1 MGKWYLFAVAFAALW
16 PAFSQDRA
24 GPEAG
29 PVAIAERYS
38 LYVQSLID
46 GGWLEEAEAALLR
59 SLDYADVSSDISY
72 QLAFVRQELGRP
84 ASLILE
90 AVRDAL
96 SADRFRVY
104 RPEDARLIE
113 ARALL
118 TLRQYSAAL
127 RSAQL
132 CADNAD
138 SALVRL
144 EAWKGLDDRQ
154 GFIREAA
161 LSLDRFARDPRI
173 AALILRY
180 AATHTPAGNE
190 QALVDRVLRTVSLL
204 TDRAPELGYL
214 AAPFVYDR
222 KEAQR
227 LVAAYRAAVPVPAAE
242 SLPVSLD
249 LGVIGG
255 ESATA
260 ALFANETIDRGTLL
274 AVWSLLGTDETREA
288 FEQRLQGF
296 SGVITVD
303 ENRDRVVEARV
314 EYREGRVVAY
324 SYDADQDGLPDISAR
339 FTAETPESAVLAAG
353 NITLYWQDFPSVRD
367 ADQDGLHYDF
377 APRSLFFAPFRL
389 RELCGQTLFPETD
402 PYAGTL
408 TGRTLAGFALAITRD
423 SREFDGAQEIIT
435 LLDGVPVQAEERLEG
450 RLVSETEFD
459 RGFPVKQ
466 RADLDLN
473 GSLETVRRFRTERG
487 TDRRTEIG
495 SDYYPFYEMVPVSQV
510 SDFNDNGVAEYKEE
524 YAADGTVS
532 RFWDMDEDGVYEY
545 YE

>member
-1 MGKWYLFAVAFAALW
+1 MGKWFLLATAFAAFL
-16 PAFSQDRA
+16 PAFSQEYV
-24 GPEAG
+24 GP
-29 PVAIAERYS
+29 PAIAERYS

-46 GGWLEEAEAALLR
+46 GGRLEEAEAALLR

-72 QLAFVRQELGRP
+72 QLGFVRQGLGRP
-84 ASLILE
+84 SPLVLE
-90 AVRDAL
+90 AVRGAL
-96 SADRFRVY
+96 SVDRFRVY

-118 TLRQYSAAL
+118 TLRQYSNAL
-127 RSAQL
+127 RAVQL
-132 CADNAD
+132 CADNVD

-204 TDRAPELGYL
+204 SDRAPELGYL

-227 LVAAYRAAVPVPAAE
+227 LVAAYRAVVPLPAAE

-255 ESATA
+255 ESAIET
-260 ALFANETIDRGTLL
+260 LFANETIDRGTLL

-288 FEQRLQGF
+288 FEQRLREF

-303 ENRDRVVEARV
+303 ENRDMAVETRA
-314 EYREGRVVAY
+314 EYREGRLVAY
-324 SYDADQDGLPDISAR
+324 SHDADQDGFPDISAR
-339 FTAETPESAVLAAG
+339 FNAETPESASLAAG
-353 NITLYWQDFPSVRD
+353 NITLSWQDFPSVRY
-367 ADQDGLHYDF
+367 AEQDGLYYDF
-377 APRSLFFAPFRL
+377 APRSLFFAPFLL
-389 RELCGQTLFPETD
+389 RELCGQILFPETD
-402 PYAGTL
+402 IYAGTL

-423 SREFDGAQEIIT
+423 SRDFDGAQEIIT
-435 LLDGVPVQAEERLEG
+435 LLDGVPLRAEERLEG

-459 RGFPVKQ
+459 RGFPVRQ
-466 RADLDLN
+466 LSDLDLN
-473 GSLETVRRFRTERG
+473 GSLETVRRFRAERG
-487 TDRRTEIG
+487 TETG
-495 SDYYPFYEMVPVSQV
+495 TDYFPIYEMVPVSQS

>member
-1 MGKWYLFAVAFAALW
+1 MGKGFLLAAFFAVLA

-24 GPEAG
+24 GPEA
-29 PVAIAERYS
+29 VAERYS
-38 LYVQSLID
+38 LYVQSLLESGS
-46 GGWLEEAEAALLR
+46 GGGRLDEAEAALLR

-72 QLAFVRQELGRP
+72 QLAFVRQELRRP
-84 ASLILE
+84 TALVLE
-90 AVRDAL
+90 AVRNAL
-96 SADRFRVY
+96 AVDRFRIY
-104 RPEDARLIE
+104 QPEDARLIE

-118 TLRQYSAAL
+118 TVRQYSNAL
-127 RSAQL
+127 RSVQL
-132 CADNAD
+132 CADNVE

-154 GFIREAA
+154 GFIREAS

-204 TDRAPELGYL
+204 ADLAPELGYL

-227 LVAAYRAAVPVPAAE
+227 LVAAYRAMVPVPAAE
-242 SLPVSLD
+242 SLPVALD

-260 ALFANETIDRGTLL
+260 TLFANETIDRETLL
-274 AVWSLLGTDETREA
+274 SVWSLLGTDKMRGT
-288 FEQRLQGF
+288 FEQRLQVF

-303 ENRDRVVEARV
+303 ENHDRVIETRV
-314 EYREGRVVAY
+314 AYREGRVITY
-324 SYDADQDGLPDISAR
+324 EYDADQDGLPDISAR
-339 FTAETPESAVLAAG
+339 FAAEVPESALLAAG
-353 NITLYWQDFPSVRD
+353 NITLFWQDFPSVRY
-367 ADQDGLHYDF
+367 AEQNGLRYDF
-377 APRSLFFAPFRL
+377 APRSLFFAPFHL

-402 PYAGTL
+402 VYAATL

-423 SREFDGAQEIIT
+423 SKEFEGAQETIT
-435 LLDGVPVQAEERLEG
+435 LLDGVPVHAEERLEG

-459 RGFPVKQ
+459 RGFPVRQ
-466 RADLDLN
+466 LIDLDLN
-473 GSLETVRRFRTERG
+473 GSRETVRRFRTG
-487 TDRRTEIG
+487 IRTERSTG
-495 SDYYPFYEMVPVSQV
+495 TEDYYPFYETAPASQA
-510 SDFNDNGVAEYKEE
+510 SDFNDNGIAEYKEE
-524 YAADGTVS
+524 YAADGTAA
-532 RFWDMDEDGVYEY
+532 RFWDINEDGVYEY
-545 YE
+545 RE